1 MQRHNTAQLATCL
14 PTSLLLIIQIAL
26 LAEHVAWIGRLPD
39 TIGIGHRVLTNMATP
54 AVRMQSQS
62 SCACVVLTA
71 SPYSSADLLL
81 PCFGIDFF
89 GTDGRW
95 HQPSFSSSWRQA
107 WSIRERSARLKTP
120 SRRTD
125 SGSH

>member
-95 HQPSFSSSWRQA
+95 QMAPAQFLLKLAPGLVDQGALSAFEN
-107 WSIRERSARLKTP
+107 SITQDR
-120 SRRTD
+120 
-125 SGSH
+125 